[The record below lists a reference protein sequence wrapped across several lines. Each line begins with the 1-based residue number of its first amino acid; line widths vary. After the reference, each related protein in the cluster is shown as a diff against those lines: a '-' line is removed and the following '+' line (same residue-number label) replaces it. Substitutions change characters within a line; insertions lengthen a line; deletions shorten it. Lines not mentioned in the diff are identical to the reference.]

1 MSRNLTLESAVSESA
16 IMNKRKIKLSHV
28 LIHVFLI
35 CLAIICIIPF
45 YIMLIYGTHTNAD
58 IASKFIFLP
67 GDALIENYHS
77 MNENVNIWRGFL
89 NSLIISCCS
98 TALTLYF
105 GALNAYGFAKY
116 KFKGKKFLFIFV
128 LATMMVPQQLG
139 LVGTFRIMYLL
150 NLIDTYA
157 ALILPAAANAFAVFF
172 VKQFIDGTIPDE
184 VIESARVDGAG
195 EFKTFNRIILPM
207 LMPALAALGIFSFIG
222 SWNNFMGPLVLLFTN
237 EKYPLPLLVQ
247 LLQGYYGTN
256 YGVQYLGVALSVLPI
271 IIVFAIFSKRIIG
284 SVAIGAVKG

>member
-1 MSRNLTLESAVSESA
+1 MMSRNTIVQTATGSSVLK
-16 IMNKRKIKLSHV
+16 IRRIKLSHV

-35 CLAIICIIPF
+35 CLAIICMIPF
-45 YIMLIYGTHTNAD
+45 YIMIIYGTHTNAD

-67 GDALIENYHS
+67 GHALIENYQS

-89 NSLIISCCS
+89 NSLIISSCS

-116 KFKGKKFLFIFV
+116 KFKGKKILFVFV

-139 LVGTFRIMYLL
+139 MVGTFRIMYIL
-150 NLIDTYA
+150 NLLDTYA
-157 ALILPAAANAFAVFF
+157 ALILPAAASAFAVFF

-184 VIESARVDGAG
+184 IIESARVDGAG

-207 LMPALAALGIFSFIG
+207 LTPALAALGIFTFIG

-247 LLQGYYGTN
+247 MLQGYYGTN

-271 IIVFAIFSKRIIG
+271 IIVFAIFSKKIIG

>member
-1 MSRNLTLESAVSESA
+1 MANNTSVTPLTEKTLTPRSRV
-16 IMNKRKIKLSHV
+16 KWSHV
-28 LIHVFLI
+28 IIYVLLIV
-35 CLAIICIIPF
+35 LAIICVVPF
-45 YIMLIYGTHTNAD
+45 YIMIIYGTHTNAE

-67 GDALIENYHS
+67 GRSLVENYQS
-77 MNENVNIWRGFL
+77 MMENVNIWRGFM

-105 GALNAYGFAKY
+105 GALNAYGFAKFN
-116 KFKGKKFLFIFV
+116 FKGNKILFWFV

-150 NLIDTYA
+150 HLLDTYA
-157 ALILPAAANAFAVFF
+157 SLILPAAANAFAVFF
-172 VKQFIDGTIPDE
+172 VKQFIDGTIPNE
-184 VIESARVDGAG
+184 IIESARVDGAG

-207 LMPALAALGIFSFIG
+207 LVPALAALGIFSFIG
-222 SWNNFMGPLVLLFTN
+222 SWNNFMGPLVLLFSN

>member
-1 MSRNLTLESAVSESA
+1 MSRNLSLATSVTEIKS
-16 IMNKRKIKLSHV
+16 NKRKIKLSHV
-28 LIHVFLI
+28 IVHVFLI
-35 CLAIICIIPF
+35 CFAIICIIPF

-67 GDALIENYHS
+67 GNALIENYQS
-77 MNENVNIWRGFL
+77 MNENVNIWRGFI
-89 NSLIISCCS
+89 NSLIIACCS

-139 LVGTFRIMYLL
+139 LVGTFRIMYIL

-172 VKQFIDGTIPDE
+172 VKQFIDSTIPDE

-207 LMPALAALGIFSFIG
+207 LMPALAALGIFTFIG

-237 EKYPLPLLVQ
+237 DKYPLPLLVQ

>member
-1 MSRNLTLESAVSESA
+1 MISETKVEA
-16 IMNKRKIKLSHV
+16 IHDKRKSKRIKPSHIIIHIL
-28 LIHVFLI
+28 LIL
-35 CLAIICIIPF
+35 LAIVCIVPF
-45 YIMLIYGTHTNAD
+45 YIMIVYGTHTNAD
-58 IASKFIFLP
+58 IASKFIFFP
-67 GDALIENYHS
+67 GEALIDNYQNMTENI
-77 MNENVNIWRGFL
+77 NIWRGFL
-89 NSLIISCCS
+89 NSFIIAGCS

-116 KFKGKKFLFIFV
+116 KFRGNKVLFWFV

-139 LVGTFRIMYLL
+139 LVGTFRIMYIL
-150 NLIDTYA
+150 NLLDTYA

-184 VIESARVDGAG
+184 VIESARMDGAS

-207 LMPALAALGIFSFIG
+207 LTPALAALGIFAFIG
-222 SWNNFMGPLVLLFTN
+222 SWNNFISPLVLLFSN
-237 EKYPLPLLVQ
+237 EKYPLPVLVQ
-247 LLQGYYGTN
+247 MLQGYYGSN

-271 IIVFAIFSKRIIG
+271 IIVFTIFSKRIIG

>member
-1 MSRNLTLESAVSESA
+1 MTQKIMPQTTLGRDAQPKSKV
-16 IMNKRKIKLSHV
+16 KTSHV
-28 LIHVFLI
+28 FIYIFLVL
-35 CLAIICIIPF
+35 LAIICIVPF
-45 YIMLIYGTHTNAD
+45 YIMIIYGTHTNSE

-67 GDALIENYHS
+67 GSALVENYHS
-77 MNENVNIWRGFL
+77 MMENVNIWRGFM

-105 GALNAYGFAKY
+105 GALNAYGFAKF
-116 KFKGKKFLFIFV
+116 KFKGNKVLFWFV

-150 NLIDTYA
+150 HLLDTYA

-184 VIESARVDGAG
+184 IMESARVDGAG

-207 LMPALAALGIFSFIG
+207 LVPALAALGIFSFIG
-222 SWNNFMGPLVLLFTN
+222 SWNNFMGPLVLLFSN
-237 EKYPLPLLVQ
+237 DKYPLPLLVQ

-271 IIVFAIFSKRIIG
+271 IIAFAIFSKRIIG

>member
-1 MSRNLTLESAVSESA
+1 MGQQTVQTEIGRPIRNS
-16 IMNKRKIKLSHV
+16 KKIKPSHI
-28 LIHVFLI
+28 LIHVFLVV
-35 CLAIICIIPF
+35 LAIICIVPF
-45 YIMLIYGTHTNAD
+45 YIMIIYGTHTNAD

-67 GDALIENYHS
+67 GQALIENYQS
-77 MNENVNIWRGFL
+77 MNENINIWRGFL
-89 NSLIISCCS
+89 NSLIISTCS

-116 KFKGKKFLFIFV
+116 KFKGNKVLFWFV

-139 LVGTFRIMYLL
+139 LVGTFRIMYIL
-150 NLIDTYA
+150 NLLDTYA

-184 VIESARVDGAG
+184 IMESARVDGAG

-207 LMPALAALGIFSFIG
+207 LLPALAALGIFAFIG
-222 SWNNFMGPLVLLFTN
+222 SWNNFIGPLVLLFSN
-237 EKYPLPLLVQ
+237 DKYPLPLLVQ

-271 IIVFAIFSKRIIG
+271 IIVFALFSKRIIG

>member
-1 MSRNLTLESAVSESA
+1 MMSRNTSVQTITESSVL
-16 IMNKRKIKLSHV
+16 KTRRIKLSHI

-45 YIMLIYGTHTNAD
+45 YIMIIYGTHTNAD
-58 IASKFIFLP
+58 IASKFVFLP
-67 GDALIENYHS
+67 GSALIENYQS

-89 NSLIISCCS
+89 NSLIIASCS

-116 KFKGKKFLFIFV
+116 KFKGKKVLFVFV

-139 LVGTFRIMYLL
+139 MVGTFRLMYML
-150 NLIDTYA
+150 NLLDTYA
-157 ALILPAAANAFAVFF
+157 ALILPAAASAFAVFF

-184 VIESARVDGAG
+184 IIESARVDGAG

-207 LMPALAALGIFSFIG
+207 LTPALAALGIFTFIG

-247 LLQGYYGTN
+247 MLQGYYGTN

>member
-1 MSRNLTLESAVSESA
+1 MAQKVMPQLSIGSEVQPKSKA
-16 IMNKRKIKLSHV
+16 KLSHV
-28 LIHVFLI
+28 LIYIFLI
-35 CLAIICIIPF
+35 VLAVICIVPF
-45 YIMLIYGTHTNAD
+45 YIMIIYGTHTNAE

-67 GDALIENYHS
+67 GKALVENYHS
-77 MNENVNIWRGFL
+77 MMENVNIWRGFL

-105 GALNAYGFAKY
+105 GALNAYGFAKF
-116 KFKGKKFLFIFV
+116 KFKGNKVLFWFV

-139 LVGTFRIMYLL
+139 LVGTFRIMYILHLL
-150 NLIDTYA
+150 DTYA

-184 VIESARVDGAG
+184 VMESARVDGAG

-207 LMPALAALGIFSFIG
+207 VAPALAALGIFTFIG
-222 SWNNFMGPLVLLFTN
+222 SWNNFMGPLVLLFSN
-237 EKYPLPLLVQ
+237 DKYPLPLLVQ

>member
-1 MSRNLTLESAVSESA
+1 MAQKVVQAQVRRPLRNS
-16 IMNKRKIKLSHV
+16 KKIKPSHII
-28 LIHVFLI
+28 IHALLI
-35 CLAIICIIPF
+35 CLSIICIVPF
-45 YIMLIYGTHTNAD
+45 YIMIIYGTHTNAD

-67 GDALIENYHS
+67 GHALIENYQS
-77 MNENVNIWRGFL
+77 MNENINIWRGFL
-89 NSLIISCCS
+89 NSLIISTCS

-116 KFKGKKFLFIFV
+116 KFKGNKVLFWFV

-139 LVGTFRIMYLL
+139 LVGTFRIMYIL
-150 NLIDTYA
+150 NLLDTYA

-184 VIESARVDGAG
+184 IMESARVDGAG
-195 EFKTFNRIILPM
+195 EFKTFNRIVLPM
-207 LMPALAALGIFSFIG
+207 LLPALAALGIFAFIG
-222 SWNNFMGPLVLLFTN
+222 SWNNFIGPLVLLFSN
-237 EKYPLPLLVQ
+237 SKYPLPLLVQ

-271 IIVFAIFSKRIIG
+271 IIVFALFSKRIIG

>member
-1 MSRNLTLESAVSESA
+1 MLQTSVENVRDKAV
-16 IMNKRKIKLSHV
+16 KRKKMKLSHIF
-28 LIHVFLI
+28 IHLFLI
-35 CLAIICIIPF
+35 LLAIICIVPF
-45 YIMLIYGTHTNAD
+45 YIMIIYGTHTNAD
-58 IASKFIFLP
+58 IASEFIFLP
-67 GDALIENYHS
+67 GQALLENYQS
-77 MNENVNIWRGFL
+77 MTENMNIWRGFL
-89 NSLIISCCS
+89 NSLIIAGCS

-116 KFKGKKFLFIFV
+116 KFRGNKILFWFV

-139 LVGTFRIMYLL
+139 LVGTFRIMYIL
-150 NLIDTYA
+150 NLLDTYA

-184 VIESARVDGAG
+184 IIESARVDGAS
-195 EFKTFNRIILPM
+195 EFKTFNKIILPM
-207 LMPALAALGIFSFIG
+207 LAPALAALGIFAFIG
-222 SWNNFMGPLVLLFTN
+222 SWNNFIGPLVLLFTN
-237 EKYPLPLLVQ
+237 DKYPLPLLVQ

>member
-1 MSRNLTLESAVSESA
+1 MQQNVAPQTVPVQAAALSKKSV
-16 IMNKRKIKLSHV
+16 KLSHI
-28 LIHVFLI
+28 LIYAFLI
-35 CLAIICIIPF
+35 ILAIICVVPF
-45 YIMLIYGTHTNAD
+45 YIMIIYGTHTNSE
-58 IASKFIFLP
+58 IASKFIIAP
-67 GDALIENYHS
+67 GSALVENYKS

-89 NSLIISCCS
+89 NSLFISSCS

-116 KFKGKKFLFIFV
+116 KFKGNKVLFWLV
-128 LATMMVPQQLG
+128 LATMMVPHQLG
-139 LVGTFRIMYLL
+139 LVGTFRIMYMLHLL
-150 NLIDTYA
+150 DSYA

-184 VIESARVDGAG
+184 IIESARVDGAG
-195 EFKTFNRIILPM
+195 EFTIFNRIIFPM

-237 EKYPLPLLVQ
+237 DKYPLPLLVQ
-247 LLQGYYGTN
+247 MLQGYYGTN

-284 SVAIGAVKG
+284 SVSIGAVKG

>member
-1 MSRNLTLESAVSESA
+1 MSQTKMATISHKVAKS
-16 IMNKRKIKLSHV
+16 RKGKPSHII
-28 LIHVFLI
+28 IHVFLI
-35 CLAIICIIPF
+35 LLAVICIVPF
-45 YIMLIYGTHTNAD
+45 YIMIVYGTHTNAD

-67 GDALIENYHS
+67 GEALIDNYQYMTENI
-77 MNENVNIWRGFL
+77 NIWRGFL
-89 NSLIISCCS
+89 NSLIIAGCS

-116 KFKGKKFLFIFV
+116 KFRGNKVLFWFV

-139 LVGTFRIMYLL
+139 LVGTFRIMYIL
-150 NLIDTYA
+150 NLLDTHA

-184 VIESARVDGAG
+184 VIESARVDGAS
-195 EFKTFNRIILPM
+195 EFKTFHRIILPM
-207 LMPALAALGIFSFIG
+207 LTPALAALGIFTFIG
-222 SWNNFMGPLVLLFTN
+222 SWNNFIGPLVLLFSN

-271 IIVFAIFSKRIIG
+271 VIVFAIFSKRIIG

>member
-1 MSRNLTLESAVSESA
+1 MLQTSVDNVREKAVKA
-16 IMNKRKIKLSHV
+16 KNKKLSHLFV
-28 LIHVFLI
+28 HLFLI
-35 CLAIICIIPF
+35 LLAIICIVPF
-45 YIMLIYGTHTNAD
+45 YIMIIYGTHTNAD
-58 IASKFIFLP
+58 IASEFIFLP
-67 GDALIENYHS
+67 GQALLENYQS
-77 MNENVNIWRGFL
+77 MRENMNIWRGFL
-89 NSLIISCCS
+89 NSLIIAGCS

-116 KFKGKKFLFIFV
+116 KFKGNKLLFWFV

-139 LVGTFRIMYLL
+139 LVGTFRIMYIL
-150 NLIDTYA
+150 NLLDTYA

-184 VIESARVDGAG
+184 IIESARVDGAS
-195 EFKTFNRIILPM
+195 EFKTFNKIILPM
-207 LMPALAALGIFSFIG
+207 LAPALAALGIFAFIG
-222 SWNNFMGPLVLLFTN
+222 SWNNFIGPLVLLFTN
-237 EKYPLPLLVQ
+237 DKYPLPLLVQ

>member
-1 MSRNLTLESAVSESA
+1 MAQKAVQTETGRPLRKSAKMKPSH
-16 IMNKRKIKLSHV
+16 IIIHV
-28 LIHVFLI
+28 LLV
-35 CLAIICIIPF
+35 CLSIICIVPF
-45 YIMLIYGTHTNAD
+45 YIMIIYGTHTNAD

-67 GDALIENYHS
+67 GHALIENYQS
-77 MNENVNIWRGFL
+77 MNENINIWRGFL
-89 NSLIISCCS
+89 NSFIISTCS

-116 KFKGKKFLFIFV
+116 KFKGNKVLFWFV

-139 LVGTFRIMYLL
+139 LVGTFRIMYIL
-150 NLIDTYA
+150 NLLDTYA

-184 VIESARVDGAG
+184 IMESARVDGAG

-207 LMPALAALGIFSFIG
+207 LLPALAALGIFAFIG
-222 SWNNFMGPLVLLFTN
+222 SWNNFIGPLVLLFSN

>member
-1 MSRNLTLESAVSESA
+1 MAQKMVQMRISRS
-16 IMNKRKIKLSHV
+16 IRKPKKMKPSHIIIHV
-28 LIHVFLI
+28 LLL
-35 CLAIICIIPF
+35 CLAIICIVPF
-45 YIMLIYGTHTNAD
+45 YIMIIYGTHTNAD

-67 GDALIENYHS
+67 GHALIENYQS
-77 MNENVNIWRGFL
+77 MNENINIWRGFL
-89 NSLIISCCS
+89 NSLIISTFS

-116 KFKGKKFLFIFV
+116 KFKGNKVLFWFV

-139 LVGTFRIMYLL
+139 LVGTFRIMYIL
-150 NLIDTYA
+150 NLLDTYA

-184 VIESARVDGAG
+184 IMESARVDGAG

-207 LMPALAALGIFSFIG
+207 LLPALAALGIFTFIG
-222 SWNNFMGPLVLLFTN
+222 SWNNFIGPLVLLFSN
-237 EKYPLPLLVQ
+237 QKYPLPLLVQ

>member
-1 MSRNLTLESAVSESA
+1 MSQTKMATISHKVAKS
-16 IMNKRKIKLSHV
+16 RKVKPSHMIV
-28 LIHVFLI
+28 HVFLI
-35 CLAIICIIPF
+35 LLAVVCMVPF
-45 YIMLIYGTHTNAD
+45 YMMIVYGTHTNAD

-67 GDALIENYHS
+67 GEALIDNYQYMTENI
-77 MNENVNIWRGFL
+77 NIWRGFF
-89 NSLIISCCS
+89 NSLIIAGCS

-105 GALNAYGFAKY
+105 GALTAYGFAKY
-116 KFKGKKFLFIFV
+116 KFRGNKVLFWFV

-150 NLIDTYA
+150 NLLDTHA

-172 VKQFIDGTIPDE
+172 IKQFIDGTIPDE
-184 VIESARVDGAG
+184 VIESARVDGAS
-195 EFKTFNRIILPM
+195 EFKTFHRIILPM
-207 LMPALAALGIFSFIG
+207 LAPALAALGIFAFIG
-222 SWNNFMGPLVLLFTN
+222 SWNNFIGPLVLLFSN

-271 IIVFAIFSKRIIG
+271 LIVFAIFSKRIIG